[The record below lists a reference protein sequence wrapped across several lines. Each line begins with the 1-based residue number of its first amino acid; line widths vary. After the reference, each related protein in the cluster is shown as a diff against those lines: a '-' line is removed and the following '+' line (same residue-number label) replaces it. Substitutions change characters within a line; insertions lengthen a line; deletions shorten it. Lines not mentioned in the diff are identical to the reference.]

1 MIDLFLAEIKRSW
14 LLLSRYAAEALGGI
28 IATTFVFYGLFLS
41 SRYIAGPTAAFGD
54 RLDSIIVGYILWT
67 LMLFIMGDVAGG
79 LQDEAR
85 TGTLEQM
92 FLTPYGAAR
101 VFVIRAIGSLTIQL
115 TINVV
120 IVVAIMLITGSQL
133 AFPPILVPPFVTA
146 LLGAYGLA
154 FTIGSLTLVFKQ
166 VQQISS
172 VLQFGLLLL
181 LAAPTET
188 WTGGLRIAGWLLP
201 IAPAA
206 GLLRDVMARGLPLND
221 MRMAIASVNGIFYF
235 ALGILL
241 FRWAERLTKRQGKLG
256 GY

>member
-1 MIDLFLAEIKRSW
+1 MIDLFLVEIKRSW
-14 LLLSRYAAEALGGI
+14 LLLSRYSAEPIGGI
-28 IATTFVFYGLFLS
+28 VSTTFVFYGLFLS
-41 SRYIAGPTAAFGD
+41 SRYIAGPTMVLGD
-54 RLDSIIVGYILWT
+54 RLDAIIVGYILWT

-101 VFVIRAIGSLTIQL
+101 VFVVRAIGSLTIQL
-115 TINVV
+115 TLNLV
-120 IVVAIMLITGSQL
+120 IVVSIILITGSKL
-133 AFPPILVPPFVTA
+133 AFPPTLVPPFITA

-154 FTIGSLTLVFKQ
+154 FTVGSLTLVFKQ
-166 VQQISS
+166 VRQILSI
-172 VLQFGLLLL
+172 LQFGLLLF

-188 WTGGLRIAGWLLP
+188 WTGSMQLVGWLLP

-206 GLLRDVMARGLPLND
+206 GLLRDVMARGLPLSD
-221 MRMAIASVNGIFYF
+221 MRMAIAAVNGIFYLT
-235 ALGILL
+235 LGLLL

>member
-1 MIDLFLAEIKRSW
+1 MINLFLAEITRSW
-14 LLLSRYAAEALGGI
+14 LLLSRYIAETIGGI

-41 SRYIAGPTAAFGD
+41 SRYIAGPSIAFGD

-67 LMLFIMGDVAGG
+67 LLLFIMGDLAGG

-85 TGTLEQM
+85 TGTLEQL

-101 VFVIRAIGSLTIQL
+101 VLVIRAIGSLTIQL
-115 TINVV
+115 TINIII
-120 IVVAIMLITGSQL
+120 IVVIMLITGSKL
-133 AFPPILVPPFVTA
+133 AFPPILVPPFITA

-154 FTIGSLTLVFKQ
+154 FAMGSLTLVFKQ
-166 VQQISS
+166 ARQLLSI
-172 VLQFGLLLL
+172 LQFGLLLL

-188 WTGGLRIAGWLLP
+188 WTGGMKLVGWLMP

-206 GLLRDVMARGLPLND
+206 GLLRDVMARRLPLDD

-235 ALGILL
+235 MLGIFL

>member
-28 IATTFVFYGLFLS
+28 VATTFVFYGLFLS
-41 SRYIAGPTAAFGD
+41 SQYIAGPTAVFGD

-115 TINVV
+115 TLNII
-120 IVVAIMLITGSQL
+120 IVVAIMWVTGSKL

-154 FTIGSLTLVFKQ
+154 FAVGSLTLVFKQ
-166 VQQISS
+166 VQQLLSI
-172 VLQFGLLLL
+172 LQFGLLLL

-188 WTGGLRIAGWLLP
+188 WTGGLRIVGWLLP

-206 GLLRDVMARGLPLND
+206 GLLRDVMARGLPLDD

>member
-1 MIDLFLAEIKRSW
+1 MLDLFFAELKRSW
-14 LLLSRYAAEALGGI
+14 IILSRYATETIGGI

-41 SRYIAGPTAAFGD
+41 SRYIAGPGIALGD
-54 RLDSIIVGYILWT
+54 RLDSVIVGYILWT

-101 VFVIRAIGSLTIQL
+101 VFVIRAIGSLSIQL
-115 TINVV
+115 TLNVV
-120 IVVAIMLITGSQL
+120 IVVAIILITGSKL
-133 AFPPILVPPFVTA
+133 EFPLILVPPFITA

-154 FTIGSLTLVFKQ
+154 FTVGSLTLVFKQ
-166 VQQISS
+166 VRQVQS

-188 WTGGLRIAGWLLP
+188 WTGSLRLVGWLMP
-201 IAPAA
+201 IAPGA
-206 GLLRDVMARGLPLND
+206 GLLRDVMARGLELD
-221 MRMAIASVNGIFYF
+221 AMRMAIASVNGLFYF
-235 ALGILL
+235 TMGVLL
-241 FRWAERLTKRQGKLG
+241 FGWAERLTKRQGRLG